1 MLDIKWIREH
11 ADEVQEAADAK
22 RISLQVSELLTLDD
36 ERKRLVQEADRL
48 REARNRA
55 SRTIGMLMKDGD
67 KAAADAVRQETTDM
81 LTALDSLQP
90 KLTELERQ
98 WSQLMLLVPNVVSPA
113 TPRGASDTD
122 NVEVKRTGELPA
134 FDFEPRS
141 HVELGELHGL
151 MDLARGVKTA
161 GTRQYYLRGAG
172 VLLHRAVQQLAL
184 DVLLERGFTPLDVP
198 LAVREEAMVNTGFF
212 PLGADQTYRIAGE
225 DRLLVGT
232 SEVPLIAYL
241 SDEIVDVTEPIRLA
255 AASLCFRSEV
265 GSAGRDVHGL
275 YRVHQ
280 FAKVEQVVLCE
291 ADAAV
296 SERIL
301 HEITAHAEHILTL
314 LELPYR
320 VMAVCTGDMSQKT
333 YQQFDI
339 ETWMPS
345 RDAYGETHSSSNVHD
360 FQARRSNIRYRG
372 ADGKLHYCHTLN
384 NTAVASPRILI
395 PLLENHQEADGS
407 IRIPA
412 ALQPYMGGLERLV
425 PPTAVADSEKSLP
438 PEGVE

>member
-1 MLDIKWIREH
+1 MLDIKWIRAH
-11 ADEVQEAADAK
+11 ADEVQQAADDK
-22 RISLQVSELLTLDD
+22 RISLQVSDLLALDD
-36 ERKRLVQEADRL
+36 ERKRLIQETDRL
-48 REARNRA
+48 REARNAAARE
-55 SRTIGMLMKDGD
+55 IGGLMK
-67 KAAADAVRQETTDM
+67 ARETTAADALRRETTNR
-81 LTALDSLQP
+81 LAELDSLQP
-90 KLTELERQ
+90 KLAEIERQ

-113 TPRGASDTD
+113 TPRGASDAD
-122 NVEVKRTGELPA
+122 NVQVRQVGELPA
-134 FDFEPRS
+134 FDYKPRS

-151 MDLARGVKTA
+151 IDLARGVKTA

-212 PLGADQTYRIAGE
+212 PLGADQTYRIEGE

-232 SEVPLIAYL
+232 SEVPLISYF
-241 SDEIVDVTEPIRLA
+241 SDELVDVTEPIRLA

-291 ADAAV
+291 ADPAV

-301 HEITAHAEHILTL
+301 HEITAHAEHILKL

-395 PLLENHQEADGS
+395 PLLENHQETDGS

-412 ALQPYMGGLERLV
+412 ALQPYMNGIERLV
-425 PPTAVADSEKSLP
+425 PPRTAGGDTSLLM
-438 PEGVE
+438 ETD